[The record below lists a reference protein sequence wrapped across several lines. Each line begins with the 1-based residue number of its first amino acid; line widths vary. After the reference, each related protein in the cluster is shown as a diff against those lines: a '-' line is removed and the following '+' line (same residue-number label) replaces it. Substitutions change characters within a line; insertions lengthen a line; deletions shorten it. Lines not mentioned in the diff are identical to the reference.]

1 MTEQELKN
9 VQKAIRSFNLYYSNS
24 LKKGIE
30 DSTSGII
37 DELIDVDRMSK
48 KGYAKYSMKMLKG
61 MSRQEIEE
69 YMGDL
74 TSAKH
79 LLVAVTELPDFVEYA
94 AGIALKGDR
103 EGLWYLYDKMRENAP
118 KITKVYVNWGLSV
131 FRTALLFAVVCGVSA
146 CILNRK
152 QKKRNSIGLLIM
164 LSGCVLL
171 HALWYTMSGAG
182 MMEYGNVCVIQML
195 WYCAIVRLIKS
206 GRYRAE

>member
-1 MTEQELKN
+1 MKRSRGMTEQELKN

-37 DELIDVDRMSK
+37 DELIDVDRMSN

-94 AGIALKGDR
+94 AGIALKGNR
-103 EGLWYLYDKMRENAP
+103 EDLWFLYDKMQELSYKLLTSSQFRDIVHNEDVSMSDIVE
-118 KITKVYVNWGLSV
+118 KIIEVATTDL
-131 FRTALLFAVVCGVSA
+131 GVSGFA
-146 CILNRK
+146 AWYK
-152 QKKRNSIGLLIM
+152 DVSSI
-164 LSGCVLL
+164 
-171 HALWYTMSGAG
+171 
-182 MMEYGNVCVIQML
+182 
-195 WYCAIVRLIKS
+195 
-206 GRYRAE
+206 

>member
-1 MTEQELKN
+1 MKRSRGMTEQELKN

-37 DELIDVDRMSK
+37 DELIDMDRMSN
-48 KGYAKYSMKMLKG
+48 KGYAKYSMKMLKN
-61 MSRQEIEE
+61 MTRQEIEE

-103 EGLWYLYDKMRENAP
+103 EDLWYLYDKMQELGYQLLTSGQFHDIVHNED
-118 KITKVYVNWGLSV
+118 VSLS
-131 FRTALLFAVVCGVSA
+131 
-146 CILNRK
+146 
-152 QKKRNSIGLLIM
+152 
-164 LSGCVLL
+164 
-171 HALWYTMSGAG
+171 
-182 MMEYGNVCVIQML
+182 
-195 WYCAIVRLIKS
+195 AIVEKIVEVATSDLGIS
-206 GRYRAE
+206 GFDKWYSSVSSI

>member
-1 MTEQELKN
+1 MALNCLEYRTTEVMSAVL
-9 VQKAIRSFNLYYSNS
+9 
-24 LKKGIE
+24 E
-30 DSTSGII
+30 DFTAY
-37 DELIDVDRMSK
+37 LNPLWMVRK
-48 KGYAKYSMKMLKG
+48 QL
-61 MSRQEIEE
+61 
-69 YMGDL
+69 
-74 TSAKH
+74 
-79 LLVAVTELPDFVEYA
+79 
-94 AGIALKGDR
+94 
-103 EGLWYLYDKMRENAP
+103 EGHGLSHTGYLYDKMRENAP